1 MTTPEVPEENAAVV
15 PDSPQTPVPSPQP
28 EATEAVAEAP
38 AAPAPEA
45 PDATAPAAE
54 APAAEAPAAPAAPA
68 AEAPA
73 APAAPAAAEGE
84 AAPETIDEK
93 AARSRRR
100 ERRTLSHGQ
109 AHIRAT
115 FNNTVITISDL
126 QGNTILWTSGGSVGF
141 KGSRKSTPYAAQV
154 AAEQAARQA
163 GEYGIRKVD
172 VIVRGSG
179 SGRETAVR
187 TLQAMGL
194 EVTGIKDVTPLPHN
208 GCRPKKRRGN

>member
-1 MTTPEVPEENAAVV
+1 MV
-15 PDSPQTPVPSPQP
+15 PDSPQTPDPSPQP
-28 EATEAVAEAP
+28 EATEAVAEATAAPAPEEVAAPAAEAPATEAP

-45 PDATAPAAE
+45 PTAPTPDAE
-54 APAAEAPAAPAAPA
+54 APAAEAV
-68 AEAPA
+68 
-73 APAAPAAAEGE
+73 
-84 AAPETIDEK
+84 PETVDEK

>member
-1 MTTPEVPEENAAVV
+1 MTTPETPEIPEVESAAVV
-15 PDSPQTPVPSPQP
+15 PDSPETPDPSPQTEAAEIIADVAEAP
-28 EATEAVAEAP
+28 EAPAAEADAPEAP
-38 AAPAPEA
+38 AAPATE
-45 PDATAPAAE
+45 
-54 APAAEAPAAPAAPA
+54 
-68 AEAPA
+68 
-73 APAAPAAAEGE
+73 APAAPAAAEAE
-84 AAPETIDEK
+84 AAPQPLDEK
-93 AARSRRR
+93 ASRSRRR

-208 GCRPKKRRGN
+208 GCRPKKRRMN

>member
-1 MTTPEVPEENAAVV
+1 MPEI
-15 PDSPQTPVPSPQP
+15 S
-28 EATEAVAEAP
+28 
-38 AAPAPEA
+38 
-45 PDATAPAAE
+45 
-54 APAAEAPAAPAAPA
+54 
-68 AEAPA
+68 
-73 APAAPAAAEGE
+73 
-84 AAPETIDEK
+84 EK

-100 ERRTLSHGQ
+100 ERRSLNHAQ

-115 FNNTVITISDL
+115 FNNTVITIADL

-154 AAEQAARQA
+154 AAEQAARKA

-179 SGRETAVR
+179 SGRETAIR

-194 EVTGIKDVTPLPHN
+194 EVTGIKDLTPLPHN
-208 GCRPKKRRGN
+208 GVRLNKRRRG

>member
-1 MTTPEVPEENAAVV
+1 VESTGDRLPT
-15 PDSPQTPVPSPQP
+15 SSSQP
-28 EATEAVAEAP
+28 ETAAAPAAPEAP
-38 AAPAPEA
+38 AAPI
-45 PDATAPAAE
+45 ATAPP
-54 APAAEAPAAPAAPA
+54 APAPAEESPAEPL
-68 AEAPA
+68 
-73 APAAPAAAEGE
+73 
-84 AAPETIDEK
+84 DEK

-208 GCRPKKRRGN
+208 GCRPKKRRGA